1 MIVGPNS
8 PDNEKFGRLLESL
21 RHNLRLSRRDAAANL
36 GITSEYLRL
45 IERGKRTPALG
56 LMPKFAE
63 VYKVK
68 RCEIT
73 GDRVIF
79 GVVIIEFTS
88 RIREARGQ
96 KLEDNIGRT
105 ERIGQIVQLLDHV
118 DDRTLEKVYSLLFNR
133 KRNQK

>member
-21 RHNLRLSRRDAAANL
+21 RQRVYLSRRDVAENL

-56 LMPKFAE
+56 LMPYFAVLYE
-63 VYKVK
+63 
-68 RCEIT
+68 RTCLID
-73 GDRVIF
+73 GNRVTL
-79 GVVIIEFTS
+79 GRDVIEFTS